1 MKKCFSRFLDIEITI
16 IILFNLIFDQFSQK
30 TFYKRY
36 IKILSFNLNILF
48 FPMKKSQK
56 YQNKLKYSNELYPS
70 PLAYTIYDSGQHLRF
85 MTKCVLHALKA

>member
-48 FPMKKSQK
+48 FPMKKS
-56 YQNKLKYSNELYPS
+56 
-70 PLAYTIYDSGQHLRF
+70 
-85 MTKCVLHALKA
+85 